1 MLIPFEFQKGNK
13 AAGCED
19 APPVTNEKFSVIC
32 DGLGGSGSIKHQIIE
47 KDSTIPVN
55 RTSGYL
61 GSRIVAE
68 SVVSYYTQNYSQLEE
83 AISQKL
89 NFQYAVEN
97 FLAALKNHIN
107 NAFADKIGEYN
118 IDTEKATKTL
128 KIFPTTL
135 ASAIYFTTKN
145 KMYILAI
152 WAGDSRVYIL
162 SPSHGLQLLSLDD
175 AKDAEDEMKS
185 ASEMENCISAGRSF
199 RLNYALYEMDE
210 PGIVFCCSD
219 GCFDYIQTPLHFE
232 WLLLQTI
239 LEYVPKAKN
248 DDLGLALGC
257 SIKDSMYQT
266 IGDDTTMAG
275 IIYGIESSSEL
286 KKCYKSRM
294 DRFSHIA
301 LKMNDYVR
309 SQKMVQSEKESA
321 QKKCRLYESK
331 VENEVRLT
339 VCNTLRNKTPNLLYN
354 FLIRLPFYSDF
365 QLMCES
371 INSKLD
377 EKCTQELSALN
388 EKLKKEKETCKE
400 FLLRDYLRWRHDV
413 NKSSQLP
420 PQPQF
425 PFFDLTEFMGLREK
439 PNNERTFLHPE
450 NCRQP
455 LKICIEAF
463 RHPDFVSVVHF
474 PGIPEN
480 DNEEYIQSKISQL
493 ETIITLLDN
502 NDPLFLNLW
511 SQAYFSTDRYEKKRF
526 EYENSDQFIKSYE
539 LALQDP
545 DSCHYMSNLTARKFA
560 EYHNDANGFYNVQKK
575 YANERTRQLNNVP
588 ESFFDKHK
596 KEIIAELIKQ
606 PTDTIIEMFTG
617 TNISADKFS
626 QYINAKK
633 ILEEIDVKIDNAQK
647 QVNQVWEL
655 YKGNYQLFKAVKEKG
670 EV

>member
-1 MLIPFEFQKGNK
+1 MKEGNSMLIPFDFQKGNK

-32 DGLGGSGSIKHQIIE
+32 DGLGGSGSIKHRIIE
-47 KDSTIPVN
+47 KDSTTPVN

-83 AISQKL
+83 VIFQKL
-89 NFQYAVEN
+89 DFKYAVEN

-107 NAFADKIGEYN
+107 NAFADKISEYN
-118 IDTEKATKTL
+118 IDTERATKTL

-135 ASAIYFTTKN
+135 ASAIYFIAKN

-162 SPSHGLQLLSLDD
+162 SPSYGLQLLSLDD
-175 AKDAEDEMKS
+175 AKDAEDAMKS

-199 RLNYALYEMDE
+199 HLNYALYEMDG

-219 GCFDYIQTPLHFE
+219 GCFDYMQTPLHFE
-232 WLLLQTI
+232 WLLLQTM
-239 LEYVPKAKN
+239 LEYVPKAKQDN
-248 DDLGLALGC
+248 LGLALGC

-301 LKMNDYVR
+301 LEMNDYVR
-309 SQKMVQSEKESA
+309 TKKMVQSEKESA
-321 QKKCRLYESK
+321 QKKCRLYENK
-331 VENEVRLT
+331 IENEIRIS
-339 VCNTLRNKTPNLLYN
+339 VCNTLNTKKPDLLYN
-354 FLIRLPFYSDF
+354 FLVKLPFYSTFKSMFD
-365 QLMCES
+365 S
-371 INSKLD
+371 INAELD
-377 EKCTQELSALN
+377 ERCTQELSLLN
-388 EKLKKEKETCKE
+388 EKLTKEKEICKE

-439 PNNERTFLHPE
+439 NNNEHTFLHPE

-463 RHPDFVSVVHF
+463 RHPDFVSIVHY
-474 PGIPEN
+474 PGIPDN
-480 DNEEYIQSKISQL
+480 DNEEYIQSKITQL
-493 ETIITLLDN
+493 ETIITLLNN
-502 NDPLFLNLW
+502 NDSSFTNLW
-511 SQAYFSTDRYEKKRF
+511 SQAYFSTDRYEGKRNK
-526 EYENSDQFIKSYE
+526 YRNSPQFIESYN
-539 LALQDP
+539 LALQNP
-545 DSCHYMSNLTARKFA
+545 NNCLFMSNLTAKKFA
-560 EYHNDANGFYNVQKK
+560 EYQNDTNGFYNIQKK
-575 YANERTRQLNNVP
+575 YANERTRLQNNVP
-588 ESFFDKHK
+588 ESFFNKYK

-606 PTDTIIEMFTG
+606 PTDLIIEMFKG
-617 TNISADKFS
+617 PDISIEKFT

-633 ILEEIDVKIDNAQK
+633 NV
-647 QVNQVWEL
+647 
-655 YKGNYQLFKAVKEKG
+655 G
-670 EV
+670 